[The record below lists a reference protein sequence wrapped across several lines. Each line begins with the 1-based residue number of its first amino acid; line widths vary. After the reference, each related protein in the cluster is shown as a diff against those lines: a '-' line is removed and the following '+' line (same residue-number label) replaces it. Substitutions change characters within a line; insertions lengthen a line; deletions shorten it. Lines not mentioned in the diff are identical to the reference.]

1 MRCDA
6 LAIGLLERL
15 ALPSQSAQQNLH
27 NKARHLTTT
36 EWDDTGLRVSGARHM
51 NKWKISNYIHVYR
64 SVCNERIR
72 FRLFDPLHNI
82 L

>member
-6 LAIGLLERL
+6 LAIGLFERL

-36 EWDDTGLRVSGARHM
+36 EWDDTGLRVSAHEQM
-51 NKWKISNYIHVYR
+51 EN
-64 SVCNERIR
+64 
-72 FRLFDPLHNI
+72 F
-82 L
+82 